1 MSDKYS
7 TIRQHEP
14 LRVPDGW
21 GAKEKRLIAQLEE
34 ILDDIYSRF
43 GRLKITDMS
52 KPLQNDIEK
61 AANATFEIE
70 HLEDGLKAKAD
81 KTTVDGQ
88 FATMQK
94 QTAEALL
101 TKASS
106 EARNELTGRVE
117 KNETSIVTNAKGI
130 TALVEGDTPA
140 GAVSTTTVTVNKNGF
155 HLNTDGT
162 FTVDSGNFSL
172 DGEGNM
178 SCSGASING
187 ELLNNGQ
194 KVYTPLDI
202 YIGTVEPL
210 NPRAGMVWIRPKQS
224 TTVSTSQTTHTY
236 TYDRDRM
243 GLASNPVYGTMVG
256 PAATAAGTKYTY
268 EIDIPVYIGGNVSG
282 ATVTIDIGGTV
293 FTGSVSGKL
302 YDHRTVHIEAEASRW
317 LAGSGSLNFI
327 LSASSNNVLSDRAGQ
342 YAIKLVSR
350 STSE

>member
-70 HLEDGLKAKAD
+70 RLEDGLKAKAS
-81 KTTVDGQ
+81 
-88 FATMQK
+88 
-94 QTAEALL
+94 AEAL
-101 TKASS
+101 
-106 EARNELTGRVE
+106 NELTGRVE
-117 KNETSIVTNAKGI
+117 KNETNIGINANGL
-130 TALVEGDTPA
+130 TAIVEGDTPV

-162 FTVDSGNFSL
+162 FTVASGNFSL
-172 DGEGNM
+172 DGDGNM

-268 EIDIPVYIGGNVSG
+268 EIDIPVYLGGNVSG

-327 LSASSNNVLSDRAGQ
+327 LSASSNNVLSDRAGS